1 MSRKQNVTNEALAE
15 LVQRGDDLTMDIMN
29 MSDEI
34 RDGYID
40 SIDKPEDAARM
51 MAQLASTAAKM
62 SANIL
67 ATAKRYAIEDS
78 IAEMRKE

>member
-34 RDGYID
+34 RDGYR
-40 SIDKPEDAARM
+40 IDKPEDAARM